1 MTIPLQVRQ
10 RAKEFFLELC
20 MHVKH
25 IEDSEG
31 NSDGSQY
38 TAGSRRHRGTS
49 SICSNVSEVFL
60 AGETTPVNN
69 NTDLEVP
76 FMINKHD
83 NSGSA
88 SSASGYSS
96 AEGADVCEPCMQ
108 TPPDQSKSPTHQAS
122 SHSIENTVKSNMPP
136 TVTTN
141 SQKQPYGCPNV
152 TLTMDGEPHT
162 VAFPSISSGR
172 GSFDESDLPCSGVSQ
187 DILLVSHGGFIK
199 EIIHLFVEE
208 LDCEMPAGQEALT
221 RSPYNTSVSKFSIH
235 LAEDCKP
242 KRLICILLNDKD
254 HLIGRDLDA
263 LEKTDEVKE

>member
-1 MTIPLQVRQ
+1 MKLV
-10 RAKEFFLELC
+10 
-20 MHVKH
+20 
-25 IEDSEG
+25 EDREG
-31 NSDGSQY
+31 NNESSQY
-38 TAGSRRHRGTS
+38 TAGSRRVRGTS
-49 SICSNVSEVFL
+49 SICSNASDVFFS
-60 AGETTPVNN
+60 GETTPVNN

-76 FMINKHD
+76 FMINKHH

-96 AEGADVCEPCMQ
+96 AEGADVCEPCVQ
-108 TPPDQSKSPTHQAS
+108 TSPNKSDSPINQNTIQS
-122 SHSIENTVKSNMPP
+122 NVLP

-152 TLTMDGEPHT
+152 TLSVDGEPHT

-172 GSFDESDLPCSGVSQ
+172 GSFDDSDLPCSGVSQ

-199 EIIHLFVEE
+199 EIIHFFVEE
-208 LDCEMPAGQEALT
+208 LDCEMPAGQDALS

-235 LAEDCKP
+235 LSEDCKP